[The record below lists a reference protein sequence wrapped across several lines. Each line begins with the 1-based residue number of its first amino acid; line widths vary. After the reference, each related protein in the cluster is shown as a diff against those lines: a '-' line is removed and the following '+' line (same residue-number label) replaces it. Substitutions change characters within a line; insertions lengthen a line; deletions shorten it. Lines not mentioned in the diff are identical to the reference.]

1 MQNIL
6 LKVPHI
12 HQNHHSSCGVSAL
25 LMQYQYLDVNKK
37 GETQTTLWNKLKEP
51 ALIDKGEY
59 TPIMNSVKDAENR
72 GLMVIIGRVF
82 LNHQDSALQPIEE
95 FLKNGIA
102 VEVQQQ
108 SKVDKKFGHAKLV
121 IGITQEDII
130 VNDPFYKKG
139 ARKINKEKFLK
150 IWQKTSQEMT
160 GGVLMAIFKK
170 EQGEK
175 IKKLLLKNVYTN
187 FSHQILFTQS
197 QKHPPTNEKGT
208 SFL

>member
-1 MQNIL
+1 MKNIL

-12 HQNHHSSCGVSAL
+12 HQDHHSSCGVTTL
-25 LMQYQYLDVNKK
+25 LMQYQYLGVDKK

-59 TPIMNSVKDAENR
+59 TPIMNSAKDAENR
-72 GLMVIIGRVF
+72 GLMVIIGRTF

-108 SKVDKKFGHAKLV
+108 SQVNKKFGHAKLV
-121 IGITQEDII
+121 IGITQTDII

-139 ARKINKEKFLK
+139 ARKINKEKFLQM
-150 IWQKTSQEMT
+150 WQRTSPEMT
-160 GGVLMAIFKK
+160 GGVLIAIFKK
-170 EQGEK
+170 EQEEK
-175 IKKLLLKNVYTN
+175 IEKLLLKDVYTN
-187 FSHQILFTQS
+187 FSHKIHFIQ
-197 QKHPPTNEKGT
+197 P
-208 SFL
+208 